1 MFRKAEILGAKAV
14 VYFDYAKEGLMVG
27 RIEGIGKIVE
37 ETDGILNGFELV
49 GQDGVWHPAQARTKG
64 AVVMVE
70 SSLVKQP
77 VAVAMPVIRRPQEG
91 SSVEPLQQ
99 GGLTCLAVLLGLE
112 ADAI

>member
-1 MFRKAEILGAKAV
+1 
-14 VYFDYAKEGLMVG
+14 MVG

-64 AVVMVE
+64 AGRDGRKFFGKATSCRALCL
-70 SSLVKQP
+70 SSGG
-77 VAVAMPVIRRPQEG
+77 PQEG